1 MEGAEPLLYRFKRAA
16 RPPLRPFG
24 TDCRDGNSSMI
35 DNLVSRVILDQ
46 RDISSI
52 ERLHPVQSRV
62 SGCTTQI

>member
-1 MEGAEPLLYRFKRAA
+1 M
-16 RPPLRPFG
+16 
-24 TDCRDGNSSMI
+24 DCRDGNSSMI